1 MKKYFLRLIL
11 PIAIVTGAIS
21 LAVTQSSLYR
31 QIGESQR
38 LFNQVYNQIF
48 STYVDELDPEAFTK
62 ASIQSITQNLDPY
75 TVFMVEDEQHQI
87 NVLSKGKYGGVG
99 IQLGYRNK
107 TMSVVAPMD
116 GGPAK
121 KAGIISG
128 DIILKVNDE
137 DVKKMTFNEAASN
150 IRGKKGTEVKLTI
163 KRYSEDE
170 PIVFN
175 LVRSIIK
182 VKEITYSGMLSPS
195 TGYVRLNRFSRNTPN
210 EMRKAFQQLLNQN
223 SKEIIID
230 LRDNPGGLLS
240 SAVAILDM
248 IIQKDSPLVSTKG
261 RTKDSNRSFY
271 SRRKPLIPDDVK
283 IAVLINQGS
292 ASASEIV
299 AGAIQDL
306 DRGIILGQKSYGKG
320 LVQSQ
325 YEIDD
330 KRSIKVTTARYYIPS
345 GRFIQ
350 KRDYIDD
357 KYILNKTEEDSVFTT
372 MNGRNVLGNGG
383 ITPDS
388 TITPERMAALSSQY
402 WRRGYFYSFAQQNKH
417 RYQTFS
423 EVLDDLTIIDKFNE
437 FIKEQED
444 DIQLPGE
451 KELGQVKEKIAAL
464 DSMNAE
470 VNQALETLSQ
480 FYANQEEKSIASE
493 SEDIRQVIILEFAG
507 LMNGPEGRVK
517 QALKDDKIVKV
528 ALDILSDKL
537 VYETSLIPFEI
548 TEN

>member
-11 PIAIVTGAIS
+11 PIAILTGAIS

-31 QIGESQR
+31 QIGQSQR

-75 TVFMVEDEQHQI
+75 TVVMVEDEQHQI
-87 NVLSKGKYGGVG
+87 NILSKGKYGGVG

-121 KAGIISG
+121 KAGIMSG
-128 DIILKVNDE
+128 DVILKVDGE
-137 DVKKMTFNEAASN
+137 DVKKMTFNEAASK
-150 IRGKKGTEVKLTI
+150 IRGKKGTQVTLAI

-170 PIVFN
+170 SIVFK
-175 LVRSIIK
+175 LIRSVIK
-182 VKEITYSGMLSPS
+182 VKEVTYSGMLSPT

-210 EMRKAFQQLLNQN
+210 EMHKAFQQLLNQN

-240 SAVAILDM
+240 SAVSILDM
-248 IIQKDSPLVSTKG
+248 IIQKANPLVSTKG

-325 YEIDD
+325 YQIDD

-345 GRFIQ
+345 GRYIQ

-372 MNGRNVLGNGG
+372 MSGRNVLGNGG

-388 TITPERMAALSSQY
+388 TITPELTAALSSQY
-402 WRRGYFYSFAQQNKH
+402 WRRGYFYTFAQQNKH

-464 DSMNAE
+464 DSMNIEA
-470 VNQALETLSQ
+470 NQALETLSV
-480 FYANQEEKSIASE
+480 FYENQEEQSIASE
-493 SEDIRQVIILEFAG
+493 SNDIRQVIILEFAG

-537 VYETSLIPFEI
+537 VYETSLIPSEI

>member
-31 QIGESQR
+31 QIGQSQR

-87 NVLSKGKYGGVG
+87 NILSKGKYGGVG

-107 TMSVVAPMD
+107 TMSVVAPID

-121 KAGIISG
+121 KAGIMSG
-128 DIILKVNDE
+128 DVILKVNDE
-137 DVKKMTFNEAASN
+137 DVKKMTFNAAASK

-163 KRYSEDE
+163 KRYSEDD

-175 LVRSIIK
+175 LVRSTIK

-210 EMRKAFQQLLNQN
+210 EMRKAFQQLLNQD

-271 SRRKPLIPDDVK
+271 SRSKPLIPDDVN

-372 MNGRNVLGNGG
+372 MSGRNVLGNGG

-470 VNQALETLSQ
+470 ANQALETLSQ

-493 SEDIRQVIILEFAG
+493 SEDIGQIIILEFAG

>member
-11 PIAIVTGAIS
+11 PIAILTGAIS

-31 QIGESQR
+31 QIGQSQR

-87 NVLSKGKYGGVG
+87 NILSKGKYGGVG

-107 TMSVVAPMD
+107 TMSVVAPID

-121 KAGIISG
+121 KAGIMSG

-137 DVKKMTFNEAASN
+137 DVKKMTFNAAASK
-150 IRGKKGTEVKLTI
+150 IRGEKGTEVKLTI
-163 KRYSEDE
+163 KRYSEDD

-175 LVRSIIK
+175 LVRSTIK

-210 EMRKAFQQLLNQN
+210 EMRKAFQQLLNQD

-271 SRRKPLIPDDVK
+271 SRSKPLIPDDVN

-372 MNGRNVLGNGG
+372 MSGRNVLGNGG

-451 KELGQVKEKIAAL
+451 KELGQVKEKITAL

-470 VNQALETLSQ
+470 ANQALETLSQ
-480 FYANQEEKSIASE
+480 FYANQEEQSIALE
-493 SEDIRQVIILEFAG
+493 SEDIGQIIILEFAG

-537 VYETSLIPFEI
+537 VYETSLIPSEI

>member
-1 MKKYFLRLIL
+1 MKKYFLRFIL

-31 QIGESQR
+31 QIGQSQR

-128 DIILKVNDE
+128 DVILKVNDE

-163 KRYSEDE
+163 KRYSEDD

-175 LVRSIIK
+175 LVRSTIK

-210 EMRKAFQQLLNQN
+210 EMHKAFQQLLNQN

-470 VNQALETLSQ
+470 ANQALETLSQ

>member
-31 QIGESQR
+31 QIGQSQR

-128 DIILKVNDE
+128 DVILKVNDE

-175 LVRSIIK
+175 LVRTTIK

-271 SRRKPLIPDDVK
+271 SRRKPLIPDDIK

-470 VNQALETLSQ
+470 ANQALETLSQ

>member
-1 MKKYFLRLIL
+1 MKKYILRLIL

-31 QIGESQR
+31 QIGQSQR

-107 TMSVVAPMD
+107 TMSVVAPID

-121 KAGIISG
+121 KAGIMSG
-128 DIILKVNDE
+128 DVILKVNDE
-137 DVKKMTFNEAASN
+137 DVKKMTFNAAASK

-163 KRYSEDE
+163 KRYSEDD

-175 LVRSIIK
+175 LVRSTIK

-210 EMRKAFQQLLNQN
+210 EMRKAFQQLLNQD

-271 SRRKPLIPDDVK
+271 SRSKPLIPDDVN

-372 MNGRNVLGNGG
+372 MSGRNVLGNGG

-470 VNQALETLSQ
+470 ANQALETLSQ
-480 FYANQEEKSIASE
+480 FYANQEEQSIALE
-493 SEDIRQVIILEFAG
+493 SEDIGQIIILEFAG

-537 VYETSLIPFEI
+537 VYETSLIPSEI

>member
-31 QIGESQR
+31 QIGQSQR

-128 DIILKVNDE
+128 DVILKVNDE

-163 KRYSEDE
+163 KRYSEDD

-175 LVRSIIK
+175 LVRSTIK

-470 VNQALETLSQ
+470 ANQALETLSQ

>member
-11 PIAIVTGAIS
+11 PIAILTGAIS

-31 QIGESQR
+31 QIGQSQR

-87 NVLSKGKYGGVG
+87 NILSKGKYGGVG

-107 TMSVVAPMD
+107 TMSVVAPID

-121 KAGIISG
+121 KAGIMSG

-137 DVKKMTFNEAASN
+137 DVKKMTFNAAASK
-150 IRGKKGTEVKLTI
+150 IRGEKGTEVKLTI
-163 KRYSEDE
+163 KRYSEDD

-175 LVRSIIK
+175 LVRSTIK

-210 EMRKAFQQLLNQN
+210 EMRKAFQQLLNQD

-248 IIQKDSPLVSTKG
+248 IIQKDRPLVSTKG

-271 SRRKPLIPDDVK
+271 SRSKPLIPDDVN

-372 MNGRNVLGNGG
+372 MSGRNVLGNGG

-451 KELGQVKEKIAAL
+451 KELGQVKEKITAL

-470 VNQALETLSQ
+470 ANQALETLSQ
-480 FYANQEEKSIASE
+480 FYANQEEQSIALE
-493 SEDIRQVIILEFAG
+493 SEDIGQIIILEFAG

-537 VYETSLIPFEI
+537 VYETSLIPSEI

>member
-107 TMSVVAPMD
+107 TMSVIAPMD

-128 DIILKVNDE
+128 DVILKVNDE

-175 LVRSIIK
+175 LVRSTIK

-388 TITPERMAALSSQY
+388 TITPERMAAPSSHH

>member
-11 PIAIVTGAIS
+11 PIAILTGAIS

-31 QIGESQR
+31 QIGQSQR

-87 NVLSKGKYGGVG
+87 NILSKGKYGGVG

-107 TMSVVAPMD
+107 TMSVVAPID

-128 DIILKVNDE
+128 DVILKVNDE

-163 KRYSEDE
+163 KRYSEDD

-175 LVRSIIK
+175 LVRSTIK

-210 EMRKAFQQLLNQN
+210 EMHKALQQLLNQN

-372 MNGRNVLGNGG
+372 MSGRNVLGNGG

-470 VNQALETLSQ
+470 ANQALETLSQ

-537 VYETSLIPFEI
+537 VYETSLIPSEI

>member
-11 PIAIVTGAIS
+11 PIAIITGAIS

-31 QIGESQR
+31 QIGQSQR

-62 ASIQSITQNLDPY
+62 ASIQSIIQNLDPY

-107 TMSVVAPMD
+107 TMSVVAPID

-121 KAGIISG
+121 KAGIMSG
-128 DIILKVNDE
+128 DVILKVNDE
-137 DVKKMTFNEAASN
+137 DVKEMIFNDAASK

-163 KRYSEDE
+163 KRYSEYD

-175 LVRSIIK
+175 LVRSTIK

-210 EMRKAFQQLLNQN
+210 EMHKAFQQLLNQN

-248 IIQKDSPLVSTKG
+248 IIQEDSPLVSTKG

-372 MNGRNVLGNGG
+372 MSGRRVLGNGG

-423 EVLDDLTIIDKFNE
+423 EVLDDPTIIDKFNE

-470 VNQALETLSQ
+470 ANQALETLSQ
-480 FYANQEEKSIASE
+480 FYANQEEQSIALE
-493 SEDIRQVIILEFAG
+493 SEDIGQIIILEFAG

-528 ALDILSDKL
+528 ALDILSDRL
-537 VYETSLIPFEI
+537 LYETSLIPSEI

>member
-128 DIILKVNDE
+128 DVILKVNDE

-163 KRYSEDE
+163 KRYSEDD

-175 LVRSIIK
+175 LVRSTIK

>member
-31 QIGESQR
+31 QIGQSQR

-128 DIILKVNDE
+128 DVILKVNDE

-175 LVRSIIK
+175 LVRSTIK

-470 VNQALETLSQ
+470 ANQALETLSQ

>member
-107 TMSVVAPMD
+107 TMSVIAPMD

-128 DIILKVNDE
+128 DVILKVNDE

-175 LVRSIIK
+175 LVRSTIK

-470 VNQALETLSQ
+470 ANQALETLSQ